1 MPNQTLEDAGIV
13 LSMGFSRFL
22 IVLLVACSS
31 CEDDEAVVTP
41 DPAVAI
47 SALLDVDG
55 ALAAGAGAT
64 TDFDIQVNAGD
75 HVTVSVTST
84 AFDPVIAV
92 QPPGGSVMSNDDWHG
107 SREES
112 RLSTTAITAGA
123 LKVTV
128 TSFDPQA
135 SGAFHVTVQREGGG
149 TVATPNTATV
159 TLAPGQ
165 TIDGQLGAS
174 DHALADG
181 RFSDHYV
188 VNGVAGTSLE
198 LRIDATGDEVP
209 NAHLMSPTGHSLA
222 PAANGRYAIVE
233 PGPHRLQ
240 LISAQPAQNAG
251 YRIAL
256 TQSQTQVI
264 PTLARSHHQLPTSAE
279 GPALQIGQS
288 IRGQLSAATTLPS
301 GEPAMVYQLSGTQ
314 GQPLH
319 LEMSSPV
326 VDSYLMVLSPSGQHW
341 ENDDH
346 SGTTDAR
353 LDITLPESGVYRI
366 IATAYRAD
374 MIGAFELKSSA
385 ERASETNTA
394 AAAAGTTPAGS
405 ETRPGSLIQGD
416 ATIQSG
422 EFADSFEV
430 QLAANE
436 RVRFDA
442 RSSAFDTYLIVRPP
456 SGDATDNDDANSPD
470 TDAGL
475 DYVAAVG
482 GTYNITVTSYQP
494 GETGAYELVITRGAG
509 GGAAAPANTAGGNA
523 ETTPATGD
531 VVQGALAAGDSTLQ
545 SGEFR
550 DAYTRSFTPGAPI
563 QIRLDSTQFDPYLI
577 VTSPSGDQS
586 DNDDYQGSRNAGVD
600 IPRAEAGD
608 YRIVATSYEPGESG
622 SYALRFGAGA
632 AIPQANG
639 GTNAGG
645 GNQAAN
651 GAARVFGLFAG
662 ITNYPAGVGNLPEC
676 ANDAIKLAEALR
688 NHGLLDPSRQ
698 VLLTDSEATRANVL
712 NAIQRFGAE
721 MGPNDVFV
729 FFYSGHGN
737 QRSGSTDPREIDGT
751 DESLVLYDGEL
762 LDNEMAQ
769 AFEVINNGTS
779 VIALDSC
786 YSGGFAKDLIT
797 RPGRVGLFSS
807 EEDVLS
813 AVAGQFQAGGYL
825 SHFLR
830 TAVSGEADRSPQ
842 DRVLTV
848 GELTHFLYTQFGR
861 HATDVQLQGA
871 YQHLVVDRGAVQ
883 VDQVLW
889 SY

>member
-1 MPNQTLEDAGIV
+1 MRSCRL
-13 LSMGFSRFL
+13 LL
-22 IVLLVACSS
+22 VLLVACSS
-31 CEDDEAVVTP
+31 CEEEGAEVTT
-41 DPAVAI
+41 DPATAI
-47 SALLDVDG
+47 TSLLDVEG
-55 ALAAGAGAT
+55 ALAGGAGAT
-64 TDFDIQVNAGD
+64 TDFDVQVNAGD
-75 HVTVSVTST
+75 HVTVSVTSA
-84 AFDPVIAV
+84 AFDPVVAV

-112 RLSTTAITAGA
+112 RLSATAISAGT

-135 SGAFHVTVQREGGG
+135 SGAFHVSVQREGGG
-149 TVATPNTATV
+149 TVATPTAATV

-165 TIDGQLGAS
+165 TIDGQLGAT

-198 LRIDATGDEVP
+198 LRIDATGDQVP

-264 PTLARSHHQLPTSAE
+264 PTLARSHHQLPTSTDGA
-279 GPALQIGQS
+279 ALQVGQS

-301 GEPAMVYQLSGTQ
+301 GEPAIVYQLSGTQ

-319 LEMSSPV
+319 LEMSSSI

-353 LDITLPESGVYRI
+353 LDITLPETGVYRI

-374 MIGAFELKSSA
+374 MVGAFELKSSA
-385 ERASETNTA
+385 ERAAETTTA
-394 AAAAGTTPAGS
+394 AAAAAGGTAPANA
-405 ETRPGSLIQGD
+405 ETRPGSLVQGD

-422 EFADSFEV
+422 EFADSFQV

-442 RSSAFDTYLIVRPP
+442 RSSEFDTYLIVRPP
-456 SGDATDNDDANSPD
+456 SGDPTDNDDANSPN

-475 DYVAAVG
+475 DYVAAVA
-482 GTYNITVTSYQP
+482 GTYNVTVTSYQP
-494 GETGAYELVITRGAG
+494 GETGAYEFVITRGAG
-509 GGAAAPANTAGGNA
+509 GNAAPPANGAAAAANAAG
-523 ETTPATGD
+523 TTPATGD
-531 VVQGALAAGDSTLQ
+531 AVQGALAAGDSTLQ
-545 SGEFR
+545 TGEFR

-563 QIRLDSTQFDPYLI
+563 QIRLDSTEFDPYLI

-600 IPRAEAGD
+600 ISRAEAGD
-608 YRIVATSYEPGESG
+608 YRIVATSYEPGETGTYS
-622 SYALRFGAGA
+622 LRFGAGA
-632 AIPQANG
+632 AIPQASA
-639 GTNAGG
+639 GTAGGG

-651 GAARVFGLFAG
+651 GAARVFGVFAG
-662 ITNYPAGVGNLPEC
+662 ITNYPPGIGNLPEC

-712 NAIQRFGAE
+712 GAIQRFGAQ

-737 QRSGSTDPREIDGT
+737 QRQGSTDPREIDGT

-762 LDNEMAQ
+762 VDNEMAV
-769 AFEVINNGTS
+769 AFEAINNGTS

-871 YQHLVVDRGAVQ
+871 YQHLVVDRGAVH